1 MTDNKETVDVKEQEN
16 ISLEDIFEKEA
27 VFAPFVNIYETN
39 DDFVLVA
46 NMPGVSKNDV
56 KLKLE
61 EGALSIFGKINYDE
75 TVNRKYILNEAGVG
89 NYFRKFKISNSIDES
104 KIDAKYENG
113 QLVVTLPK
121 HDRIKPRS
129 INIK

>member
-1 MTDNKETVDVKEQEN
+1 MTENKETLDVKEQESV
-16 ISLEDIFEKEA
+16 SLEEIFENEA
-27 VFAPFVNIYETN
+27 VFAPYVNIYETN

-46 NMPGVSKNDV
+46 NMPGVSKDDV

-61 EGALSIFGKINYDE
+61 EGALTILGKINYDE
-75 TVNRKYILNEAGVG
+75 AVNRKYILNEAGVG

-113 QLVVTLPK
+113 QLIVTLPK
-121 HDRIKPRS
+121 HDRVKPRS
-129 INIK
+129 INVK

>member
-1 MTDNKETVDVKEQEN
+1 MTENQETLDVKEQEN
-16 ISLEDIFEKEA
+16 VSLEEIFEKEA

-46 NMPGVSKNDV
+46 NMPGVSKNDL

-61 EGALSIFGKINYDE
+61 ENSLTIFGKINYDE
-75 TVNRKYILNEAGVG
+75 AANRKYILNEAGVG
-89 NYFRKFKISNSIDES
+89 NYFRKFKISNSIDQS

-113 QLVVTLPK
+113 QLIVKMPK

-129 INIK
+129 INVK

>member
-1 MTDNKETVDVKEQEN
+1 MTDNKETLDIKEQGN

-27 VFAPFVNIYETN
+27 VFAPYVNIYETK

-46 NMPGVSKNDV
+46 NMPGVSKDDV

-61 EGALSIFGKINYDE
+61 EGALTIFGKINYDE
-75 TVNRKYILNEAGVG
+75 VVNRKYILNEAGVG

-121 HDRIKPRS
+121 HDRVKPRS
-129 INIK
+129 INVK

>member
-1 MTDNKETVDVKEQEN
+1 MTDNKETLDLKDQEHV
-16 ISLEDIFEKEA
+16 SLEEIFEKEA
-27 VFAPFVNIYETN
+27 MFAPFVNIYETS

-56 KLKLE
+56 NLKLE
-61 EGALSIFGKINYDE
+61 EGALSIFGKINYE
-75 TVNRKYILNEAGVG
+75 EAVNRKYILNEAGVG

-104 KIDAKYENG
+104 KIDAKCENG
-113 QLVVTLPK
+113 QLVITLPK
-121 HDRIKPRS
+121 HDRVKPRS

>member
-16 ISLEDIFEKEA
+16 ISLADIFQKEA
-27 VFAPFVNIYETN
+27 VFAPFVNIYETSN
-39 DDFVLVA
+39 DFVLVA
-46 NMPGVSKNDV
+46 NMPGVSKDDV
-56 KLKLE
+56 KLKLD

-75 TVNRKYILNEAGVG
+75 AVNRKYILNEAGVG

-104 KIDAKYENG
+104 KIDAKFENG

>member
-1 MTDNKETVDVKEQEN
+1 MTDNKETLDVKEQEN
-16 ISLEDIFEKEA
+16 VSLEEIFEKEA
-27 VFAPFVNIYETN
+27 VFAPYVNIYETS

-46 NMPGVSKNDV
+46 NMPGVSKDV

-61 EGALSIFGKINYDE
+61 EGALTILGKVNYDE
-75 TVNRKYILNEAGVG
+75 AVNRKYILNEAGVG

-113 QLVVTLPK
+113 QLIVTLPK
-121 HDRIKPRS
+121 HDRVKPRS
-129 INIK
+129 INVK

>member
-1 MTDNKETVDVKEQEN
+1 MTDNKETVDVKEQET
-16 ISLEDIFEKEA
+16 ISLKEIFEKET

-46 NMPGVSKNDV
+46 NMPGVSKDDV

-61 EGALSIFGKINYDE
+61 EGSLSIFGKIDYDE
-75 TVNRKYILNEAGVG
+75 AVNKKYILNEAGVG
-89 NYFRKFKISNSIDES
+89 NYFRKFKISSSIDES

-113 QLVVTLPK
+113 QLFVKMPK

-129 INIK
+129 INVK

>member
-1 MTDNKETVDVKEQEN
+1 MTDNKETLDVKEQEN

-27 VFAPFVNIYETN
+27 VFAPFVNIYETG

-46 NMPGVSKNDV
+46 NMPGVSKDDV

-75 TVNRKYILNEAGVG
+75 AINRKYILNEAGVG

-104 KIDAKYENG
+104 KINAKYENG

>member
-1 MTDNKETVDVKEQEN
+1 MTDNKETVDVKEQGTV
-16 ISLEDIFEKEA
+16 SLEEIFEKET

-46 NMPGVSKNDV
+46 NMPGVSKEDV

-75 TVNRKYILNEAGVG
+75 AVNRKYILNEAGIG

-104 KIDAKYENG
+104 KIDAKFNNG
-113 QLVVTLPK
+113 QLIVNLPK
-121 HDRIKPRS
+121 HDRVKPRS
-129 INIK
+129 INVK

>member
-1 MTDNKETVDVKEQEN
+1 MTDNKETLNVKEQEN
-16 ISLEDIFEKEA
+16 VSLEEIFENES
-27 VFAPFVNIYETN
+27 VFAPFVNIFETN

-61 EGALSIFGKINYDE
+61 EGSLSIFGKINYE
-75 TVNRKYILNEAGVG
+75 EAVNRKYILNEAGVG
-89 NYFRKFKISNSIDES
+89 SYFRKFKISNSIDES
-104 KIDAKYENG
+104 NIDAKYENG
-113 QLVVTLPK
+113 QLIVTLPK

>member
-1 MTDNKETVDVKEQEN
+1 MTENKETLDVKEQESV
-16 ISLEDIFEKEA
+16 SLKEIFENEA
-27 VFAPFVNIYETN
+27 VFVPYVNIYETN

-46 NMPGVSKNDV
+46 NMPGVSKDDV

-61 EGALSIFGKINYDE
+61 EGALTILGKINYDE

-113 QLVVTLPK
+113 QLIVTLPK
-121 HDRIKPRS
+121 HDRVKPRS
-129 INIK
+129 INVK

>member
-1 MTDNKETVDVKEQEN
+1 MTENKETLDVKEQEN
-16 ISLEDIFEKEA
+16 VSLKEIFEKEA
-27 VFAPFVNIYETN
+27 VFAPYVNIYETS

-46 NMPGVSKNDV
+46 NMPGVSKDDV

-61 EGALSIFGKINYDE
+61 EGALTIFGKINYDE
-75 TVNRKYILNEAGVG
+75 AVNRKYILNESGVG

-121 HDRIKPRS
+121 HDRIKPRA
-129 INIK
+129 INVK

>member
-1 MTDNKETVDVKEQEN
+1 MTENKETLDVKEQESV
-16 ISLEDIFEKEA
+16 SLKEIFENEA
-27 VFAPFVNIYETN
+27 VFAPYVNIYETN

-46 NMPGVSKNDV
+46 NMPGVSKDDV

-61 EGALSIFGKINYDE
+61 EGALTILGKINYDE

-113 QLVVTLPK
+113 QLIVTLPK

-129 INIK
+129 INVK

>member
-39 DDFVLVA
+39 NDFVLVA
-46 NMPGVSKNDV
+46 NMPGVSKDEV

-75 TVNRKYILNEAGVG
+75 AVNRKYILNEAGVG

-121 HDRIKPRS
+121 HDRIKPRA

>member
-16 ISLEDIFEKEA
+16 ISLADIFQKEA
-27 VFAPFVNIYETN
+27 VFAPFVNIYETSN
-39 DDFVLVA
+39 DFVLVA
-46 NMPGVSKNDV
+46 NMPGVSKDDV
-56 KLKLE
+56 KLKL
-61 EGALSIFGKINYDE
+61 DE
-75 TVNRKYILNEAGVG
+75 AVNRKYILNEAGGG

-104 KIDAKYENG
+104 KIDAKFENG

>member
-1 MTDNKETVDVKEQEN
+1 MTENKETLDVKEQESV
-16 ISLEDIFEKEA
+16 SLEEIFENEA
-27 VFAPFVNIYETN
+27 VFAPYVNIYETN

-46 NMPGVSKNDV
+46 NMPGVSKDDV

-61 EGALSIFGKINYDE
+61 EGALTILGKINYDE

-113 QLVVTLPK
+113 QLIVTLPK

-129 INIK
+129 INVK